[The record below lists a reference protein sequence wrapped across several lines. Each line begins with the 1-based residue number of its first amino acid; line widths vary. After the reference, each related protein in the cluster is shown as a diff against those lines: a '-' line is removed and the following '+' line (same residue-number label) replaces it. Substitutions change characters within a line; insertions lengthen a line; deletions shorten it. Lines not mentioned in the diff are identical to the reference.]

1 MTTAAADLDDASLLE
16 LLELLR
22 EHDYRHTTV
31 TPLTHARVLA
41 HRSDRPGRTLA
52 DVFGWNLPFAP
63 DALPAA
69 ILDTMRRAG
78 ILQESGG
85 LLKSRLRVSS
95 LDDLLLLHSG
105 YPTEAAD
112 AVFFGPDTYR
122 FVRFMQAALERQ
134 ALPGNARILD
144 IGCGS
149 GAGALA
155 LARHIPEA
163 RIVVNDINPL
173 ALRLAAINA
182 RAADIP
188 VELLQA
194 DGIAA
199 DCGKFDAVIANPP
212 YLVDASERTYRH
224 GGARLGRELSVRIA
238 ESALNRLAPGGRLML
253 YTGVAIVDGV
263 DGFLEEMRMLL
274 DPAGCA
280 WRYTEIDPD
289 VFGEELEQAA
299 YRDADRIAVIGL
311 EAMRLQPASRA
322 L

>member
-163 RIVVNDINPL
+163 RIVLNDINPL

-238 ESALNRLAPGGRLML
+238 ESALNKLAPGGRLML

-263 DGFLEEMRMLL
+263 DGFLEEMRTLL
-274 DPAGCA
+274 DPTGCA
-280 WRYTEIDPD
+280 WRYTELDPD

-299 YRDADRIAVIGL
+299 YWDADRIAVIGL
-311 EAMRLQPASRA
+311 EAMRLQRASTA
-322 L
+322 F